1 MFPRHW
7 SARSFCWLAIV
18 AFATP
23 VFAANDGQDDLD
35 KATQLKVAAE
45 TPDDLAAVI
54 DKLDSALEKGL
65 DEENSE
71 FAEQMLISTLMQRG
85 STFSNAVFNIPAQD
99 PQRGMRLMQ
108 LRSWALTDLQ
118 RALEL
123 DSKLTEAH
131 LLIGKLQSLP
141 LGDNSA
147 AKRALTKVIK
157 TEDATPEQ
165 KAEAYALRSAVQSD
179 ETKQVED
186 LNSAVEQLP
195 KKPEYLRV
203 RGQYL
208 YSKQKYDEALADID
222 KAIKLKAEHAATQEL
237 RGMILLGLEKYDE
250 ALESFNKASDLEPT
264 AALPYQHRGELY
276 RQKGDLEKA
285 AEQLTK
291 ALELSPDNVATLLVR
306 SAVLFE
312 LKKTDEALA
321 DVERAIKVAPN
332 IAQPYLMR
340 AEILAASGQLGE
352 AIFQLDELLQK
363 APGNV
368 QLLNRLG
375 NFYILAGR
383 PRKTIET
390 LTLVVN
396 QEPDNFNAL
405 RFRADA
411 YLSIGK
417 HAEAIADFDK
427 ALAINGDDESLLNN
441 FAWVLAT
448 SPDDEVRNGKRAIE
462 LATKASELTGH
473 QTPHVLSTLGAAYAE
488 TGDFESAKKWSQQA
502 VDLAKKELEV
512 AANANDEERARM
524 KKVVQDLEKE
534 RANYEEGKPVRER
547 QETEEATQTDEQQPK
562 VESEPAAE
570 EPATPAKTPEVQDS
584 TADS

>member
-7 SARSFCWLAIV
+7 SARLLCLLIIIAIAAPALAD
-18 AFATP
+18 
-23 VFAANDGQDDLD
+23 NEGQDDLD

-45 TPDDLAAVI
+45 SPDDLAEVI
-54 DKLDSALEKGL
+54 DRLDNAIEKGL
-65 DEENSE
+65 DEENEE
-71 FAEQMLISTLMQRG
+71 FAEQMLVSTLMQRG
-85 STFSNAVFNIPAQD
+85 TMYATAVFNLPTQD

-108 LRSWALTDLQ
+108 FRSWALTDLQ

-123 DSKLTEAH
+123 DDTLADAN

-141 LGDNSA
+141 LGDNNA
-147 AKRALTKVIK
+147 ARRALTKVVK
-157 TEDATPEQ
+157 AEEATPEQ
-165 KAEAYALRSAVQSD
+165 KAEAFALRSAVQKD
-179 ETKQVED
+179 EAKQIED
-186 LNSAVEQLP
+186 LNSAVEQVP

-208 YSKQKYDEALADID
+208 YSKQKYKEALVDID
-222 KAIKLKAEHAATQEL
+222 KALELENDHAATHEL

-250 ALESFNKASDLEPT
+250 ALASFDETSKLEPT

-306 SAVLFE
+306 AAVLYE
-312 LKKTDEALA
+312 LKQTDKALE
-321 DVERAIKVAPN
+321 DCDQAIRLAPR

-340 AEILAASGQLGE
+340 AEILAASQRMDE
-352 AIFQLDELLQK
+352 AIKQLEELLLQ
-363 APGNV
+363 APGNI

-383 PRKTIET
+383 PRKAIET
-390 LTLVVN
+390 LTLVID
-396 QEPDNFNAL
+396 QEPGNYSAR

-417 HAEAIADFDK
+417 HAEAIDDFNK
-427 ALAINGDDESLLNN
+427 AHLLESDDESLLNN

-448 SPDDEVRNGKRAIE
+448 SPDDKVRDGKRAIE
-462 LATKASELTGH
+462 LATKAAEATSF

-488 TGDFESAKKWSQQA
+488 TGDFETAKKWSQQA
-502 VDLAKKELEV
+502 VDLAKKEV
-512 AANANDEERARM
+512 DTATNDEERARL
-524 KKVVQDLEKE
+524 KKVVEDLEKE
-534 RANYEEGKPVRER
+534 LATYNEGKPVRER
-547 QETEEATQTDEQQPK
+547 QEIEEAGEKKAEPK
-562 VESEPAAE
+562 TAPEPAAE
-570 EPATPAKTPEVQDS
+570 EPANPAEDAETQDN
-584 TADS
+584 TAKSQ